1 MSNADSRARVAPE
14 LAAFLDF
21 LPDLDFSQGMDAFR
35 APFADRPRAP
45 LPAGLEIVAREERF
59 IPGAAG
65 APDVRILLYTPPNTL
80 TGASAGPLPAM
91 LHMHGG
97 GYVLGDP
104 EINDASNRALVLE
117 HGCIVVSV
125 DYRLAPETR
134 FPGALEDGYAALIWL
149 RDNAS
154 DLGLDVSRIA
164 IGGESAGGGHAAAL
178 ALYTRDHGGPAIC
191 LLLDAPMLDD
201 RTCAAAEPHPY
212 CGQFGW
218 SPDKNRFGWQALLG
232 VEPGGPGVPENAAPA
247 RAKDLTGL
255 PPTFIS
261 VGALDLFFEEDL
273 EFTRRLARAGVAVE
287 LHVTPGAYHGSGIA
301 QTAPQSLTVA
311 RLRNEALRRAFGG

>member
-14 LAAFLDF
+14 LAPFLDV
-21 LPDLDFSQGMDAFR
+21 LPNLDFSQGIEAFR
-35 APFADRPRAP
+35 VPFAERPRAP
-45 LPAGLEIVAREERF
+45 LPAGLEVVAREERF
-59 IPGAAG
+59 IPGADG
-65 APDVRILLYTPPNTL
+65 APDVRVLLYKPRGTSATPR
-80 TGASAGPLPAM
+80 PAL

-104 EINDASNRALVLE
+104 EISDASNRALVLE

-134 FPGALEDGYAALIWL
+134 FPGALEDCHAALVWMH
-149 RDNAS
+149 DHAAE
-154 DLGLDVSRIA
+154 LGLDVSRIA
-164 IGGESAGGGHAAAL
+164 IGGESAGGGLAAAL
-178 ALYTRDHGGPAIC
+178 ALYARDRGGPAIC
-191 LLLDAPMLDD
+191 FQLLDAPMLDD

-212 CGQFGW
+212 CGQFVW

-232 VEPGGPGVPENAAPA
+232 VEPGGGDVPEGAAPA

-261 VGALDLFFEEDL
+261 VGALDLFFEENL
-273 EFTRRLARAGVAVE
+273 EFTRRLAHAGVAVE
-287 LHVTPGAYHGSGIA
+287 LHVTPGAYHGSGMA
-301 QTAPQSLTVA
+301 QTAPQTLATA

>member
-1 MSNADSRARVAPE
+1 MSDTDSRARVAPE
-14 LAAFLDF
+14 LAPFLDF
-21 LPDLDFSQGMDAFR
+21 LPDLDFSQGIDAFR

-45 LPAGLEIVAREERF
+45 LPAGLEVVAREERF

-65 APDVRILLYTPPNTL
+65 APEVRVLLYRPPE
-80 TGASAGPLPAM
+80 ASTVPRPAV

-97 GYVLGDP
+97 GFVLGDP
-104 EINDASNRALVLE
+104 EINDVSNRALALE

-134 FPGALEDGYAALIWL
+134 FPGALEDCYAVLVWMHDHA
-149 RDNAS
+149 A

-164 IGGESAGGGHAAAL
+164 TSGESAGGGHAAAL
-178 ALYTRDHGGPAIC
+178 ALYARDRGGPAIRFQ
-191 LLLDAPMLDD
+191 LLDAPMLDD
-201 RTCAAAEPHPY
+201 RTCAATEPHPH
-212 CGQFGW
+212 CGQFVW
-218 SPDKNRFGWQALLG
+218 SPDKNRFGWRALLG
-232 VEPGGPGVPENAAPA
+232 VEPGGPEVPENAAPA

-261 VGALDLFFEEDL
+261 VGALDLFLEENL

-287 LHVTPGAYHGSGIA
+287 LHVTPGAYHGSGVA
-301 QTAPQSLTVA
+301 QAAPQTLATA
-311 RLRNEALRRAFGG
+311 RQRSAALRRAFGG

>member
-1 MSNADSRARVAPE
+1 MSDADRRARVAPE
-14 LAAFLDF
+14 LAPFLDF
-21 LPDLDFSQGMDAFR
+21 LPDLDFSQGIDAFR

-45 LPAGLEIVAREERF
+45 LPAGLDVVAREERF

-65 APDVRILLYTPPNTL
+65 APDVRLLLYRPPQ
-80 TGASAGPLPAM
+80 ASTAPRPAV

-104 EINDASNRALVLE
+104 EINDASNRALALE

-134 FPGALEDGYAALIWL
+134 FPGALEDCYAALVWMH
-149 RDNAS
+149 DHAA

-164 IGGESAGGGHAAAL
+164 TSGESAGGGHAAAL
-178 ALYTRDHGGPAIC
+178 ALHARDRGGPAIC
-191 LLLDAPMLDD
+191 FQLLDAPMLDD
-201 RTCAAAEPHPY
+201 RTCVAAEPHPY
-212 CGQFGW
+212 CGQFVW

-232 VEPGGPGVPENAAPA
+232 VEPGGAEVPDNAAPA
-247 RAKDLTGL
+247 RAEDLTGL

-261 VGALDLFFEEDL
+261 VGALDLFLEENL

-287 LHVTPGAYHGSGIA
+287 LHVTPGAYHGSGMA
-301 QTAPQSLTVA
+301 QTAPQTLATS
-311 RLRNEALRRAFGG
+311 RLRNEALRRAFDG